1 MKLVTYRD
9 SEGRARVGAVQDDHI
24 VALPAFRSMLE
35 LIEGGREALAAARR
49 ALLEPAD
56 RMPLSGVH
64 LLAPIP
70 RTPKNI
76 MCVGLNYLEHIQES
90 QSAPGSSRPEVPVFF
105 TKPPTAIAPPG
116 GEIPYPAATRE
127 LDYEVE
133 LAVVIGRRGRDI
145 PRDEALNYVFG
156 YTIINDITARDL
168 QRKHGQWFKGKSLDL
183 TCPMGPWI
191 VTADELPDPGGL
203 DIISRVNGEVRQ
215 QSNTRHMIF
224 GVADIIAS
232 LSAGM
237 TLEPGDVIATGTPS
251 GVGMGFSPPRYLQV
265 GDTVECEVQGIG
277 VLRNTIGP
285 RE

>member
-9 SEGRARVGAVQDDHI
+9 NEGRARVGAVQDDHI
-24 VALPAFRSMLE
+24 VALPAVGSMLE
-35 LIEGGREALAAARR
+35 LIEVGPDAVTAARR

-56 RMPLSGVH
+56 SIPLSGVK

-70 RTPKNI
+70 HTPKNI
-76 MCVGLNYLEHIQES
+76 MCVGLNYLEHIEES
-90 QSAPGSSRPEVPVFF
+90 QSASARPDVPVFF
-105 TKPPTAIAPPG
+105 TKPPTAIAPPES
-116 GEIPYPAATRE
+116 EIPYPTATRE

-133 LAVVIGRRGRDI
+133 LAVVIGRRGKNI
-145 PRDEALNYVFG
+145 PRDEALDYVFG

-191 VTADELPDPGGL
+191 VTTDEIPDPGEL

-224 GVADIIAS
+224 DVAEIISS